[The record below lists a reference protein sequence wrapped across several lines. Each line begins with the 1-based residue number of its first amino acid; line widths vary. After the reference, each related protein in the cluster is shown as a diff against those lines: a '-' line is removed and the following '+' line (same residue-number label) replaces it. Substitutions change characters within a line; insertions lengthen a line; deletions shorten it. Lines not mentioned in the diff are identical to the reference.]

1 MKVIDLPVA
10 RWGNGL
16 AVRITAQVARELDVT
31 EGSVIQAEVV
41 SPARLRLGAAKAFDR
56 AAFLAQLDELRAR
69 MPVTEPVVEQ
79 MRKDA
84 RY

>member
-1 MKVIDLPVA
+1 MGALDLPVA

-16 AVRITAQVARELDVT
+16 AVRIPAPVARELGIG

-41 SPARLRLGAAKAFDR
+41 GPAQLRLAACATFDR
-56 AAFLAQLDELRAR
+56 QAFLDRLDRLHER
-69 MPVTEPVVEQ
+69 MPMTEPVAEA
-79 MRKDA
+79 MRSDA

>member
-1 MKVIDLPVA
+1 MKLIDLPVA

-16 AVRITAQVARELDVT
+16 AVRINAQLARELNVS
-31 EGSVIQAEVV
+31 EGAVIQAEIVGQG
-41 SPARLRLGAAKAFDR
+41 RLRFGAAKPFDR
-56 AAFLAQLDELRAR
+56 QAFLAQLDELRSR

>member
-1 MKVIDLPVA
+1 MGAIDLPVA

-16 AVRITAQVARELDVT
+16 AVRISAQMARELNVT

-41 SPARLRLGAAKAFDR
+41 GPAQLRLASAKPFDAKAFLDR
-56 AAFLAQLDELRAR
+56 LDRLHER
-69 MPVTEPVVEQ
+69 MPMTEPVVES
-79 MRKDA
+79 MRRDA

>member
-1 MKVIDLPVA
+1 MGALDLPVA

-16 AVRITAQVARELDVT
+16 AVRISAHMARELNVT

-41 SPARLRLGAAKAFDR
+41 GPAQLRLASGKPFDQ
-56 AAFLAQLDELRAR
+56 AAFLARLDRLHQR
-69 MPVTEPVVEQ
+69 MAVTEPVVEK
-79 MRKDA
+79 MRGDD